1 MRFINSHGEAAEPD
15 ARERVRSHLQSL
27 GVRASTA
34 DRGRPEEEICAGE
47 FSSEGL
53 IEISRGPISWINV
66 LTRRNDRGPGRL
78 VYGMTASDLP
88 PVGEV
93 QIWPIRVRSFPLFG
107 WFVDIRWES
116 FTRLPHELRS
126 LDEDTA
132 LKRLMVKS
140 LRADLEI
147 RSHPSRGYWVMWVRR
162 YGPLHLPSLEEWE
175 CYQAIASALL
185 RSR

>member
-1 MRFINSHGEAAEPD
+1 MAFINSHGEAAQPD
-15 ARERVRSHLQSL
+15 TREMVCSHLQSL

-34 DRGRPEEEICAGE
+34 GRGRPEEEIYAGE

-66 LTRRNDRGPGRL
+66 LTRRSDKGPGCL
-78 VYGMTASDLP
+78 IYGITASDLP
-88 PVGEV
+88 AVGEV

-116 FTRLPHELRS
+116 FTRLPHEFRS

-147 RSHPSRGYWVMWVRR
+147 RSDPRRGYWVMWVRR
-162 YGPLHLPSLEEWE
+162 YGPLHLPPLEEWE
-175 CYQAIASALL
+175 CYEAIASALPG
-185 RSR
+185 SR